1 MEQKKLHNQRG
12 FSLIEIL
19 VAMAVLGIMSAGMM
33 TMISDQNKA
42 NKSTQLTMETNE
54 LYAKV
59 QRYMLNSSVCGETLN
74 NVVLATGAQT
84 PLTEIKKGGSAVVST
99 SAPNNQLGGVAI
111 KNMTLQRK
119 TGTQSSELDLVMTF
133 EKINKGTSFGGDT
146 FSRTIT
152 LQGTFDTVV
161 TNKVVGCYS
170 QLESAVDTAR
180 EMSCKDLCPTCWD
193 ATAKTCI
200 MDSNSKLIE
209 TAREQSCKDICATC
223 WDAGTKK
230 CTITSSSK
238 AIYEDALTGNISFK
252 PTPTYQ
258 NFVNETGTCGKK
270 IFACPGGTTYLGQN
284 GRGCENRSGCGL
296 NGNYHCFADCR
307 RTTGTS
313 SPVGFL
319 ISQ

>member
-1 MEQKKLHNQRG
+1 MEKNNIQKQNG

-54 LYAKV
+54 LYGKV
-59 QRYMLNSSVCGETLN
+59 QRYMLNSSVCSETLN
-74 NVVLATGAQT
+74 NVVLAAGAQT
-84 PLTEIKKGGSAVVST
+84 TVTEIKKGGLAVVSNT
-99 SAPNNQLGGVAI
+99 TQLGGIAI
-111 KNMTLQRK
+111 KDMTLQRK
-119 TGTQSSELDLVMTF
+119 TGAQASELDLIMTF
-133 EKINKGTSFGGDT
+133 EKSQKGTSFGGDT
-146 FSRTIT
+146 FVRTIT

-161 TNKVVGCYS
+161 TDRVIGCYS

-200 MDSNSKLIE
+200 MDNNSKLIE
-209 TAREQSCKDICATC
+209 TAREESCKDLCATC
-223 WDAGTKK
+223 WNAATKK
-230 CTITSSSK
+230 CTITSTSK

-258 NFVNETGTCGKK
+258 TFVHDNAKCGKK
-270 IFACPGGTTYLGQN
+270 VYACPAGSTFIGQN
-284 GRGCENRSGCGL
+284 GRGCENWSGCGL
-296 NGNYHCFADCR
+296 NGNYHCFSDCR
-307 RTTGTS
+307 RVIGIS